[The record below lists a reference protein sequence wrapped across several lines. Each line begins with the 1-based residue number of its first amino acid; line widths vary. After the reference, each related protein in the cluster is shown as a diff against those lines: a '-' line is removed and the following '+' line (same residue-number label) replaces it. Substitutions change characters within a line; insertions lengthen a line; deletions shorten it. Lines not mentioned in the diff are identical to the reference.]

1 MIEHKNL
8 MLLKGRSLPS
18 KRFGA
23 WIVDRVSET
32 IDGRSR
38 LISASLRQE
47 KWIWTRD
54 LVGMFKTMDKEQ
66 HATDNE
72 NKSLR

>member
-1 MIEHKNL
+1 MSEAENL
-8 MLLKGRSLPS
+8 LSLKGRSLPS

-38 LISASLRQE
+38 LISASLKHE
-47 KWIWTRD
+47 EWVWTRD
-54 LVGMFKTMDKEQ
+54 LVEMFKTLDKEQ
-66 HATDNE
+66 RETDNE